1 MKLWVTSIASALA
14 LLVCAAGLCAAQQEA
29 RQFISALEAYKSGDY
44 PAAVA
49 ALEAIAQNGV
59 RNGALYYNLGNAHL
73 KNGDLGRAI
82 LWYERSAKLIPGDPD
97 LMFNLDYA
105 RSLSKDAADEGATP
119 IVRIIFFWNYQLSSR
134 TIVVLAVGGNL
145 LFWGLAVARRFTGRR
160 MLRRA
165 AIVVLIPSVVFVMT
179 AGFNFY
185 SAANSRLGIILPE
198 RISIR
203 SGWEQ
208 TSTELFVLHAGAK
221 VQVVKSATDH
231 LLIRFSKDK
240 IGWVQRSSLGLI

>member
-1 MKLWVTSIASALA
+1 MTFWVRTAVLV
-14 LLVCAAGLCAAQQEA
+14 LLVCIAAHCAAQQEA
-29 RQFISALEAYKSGDY
+29 RQFIAALEAYKSGDY

-49 ALEAIAQNGV
+49 GLEAIAQNGV
-59 RNGALYYNLGNAHL
+59 CNGALYYNLGNAHL

-105 RSLSKDAADEGATP
+105 RSLAEDAADEDALP
-119 IVRIIFFWNYQLSSR
+119 LVRIFFFWNYQLSSR
-134 TIVVLAVGGNL
+134 TIVVLAMAGNL
-145 LFWGLAVARRFTGRR
+145 LFWSLAVAWRFSGRR

-185 SAANSRLGIILPE
+185 AAAASRQGIILPE
-198 RISIR
+198 RVSIR

-240 IGWVQRSSLGLI
+240 IGWVQRDNLGLI

>member
-1 MKLWVTSIASALA
+1 MKYGAIIASVLT
-14 LLVCAAGLCAAQQEA
+14 LFFCTTVPCAAQQEV
-29 RQFISALEAYKSGDY
+29 RQLITALEAYKSGDY
-44 PAAVA
+44 PAAVTG
-49 ALEAIAQNGV
+49 LEAIAQNGV

-73 KNGDLGRAI
+73 KKGDLGRAI
-82 LWYERSAKLIPGDPD
+82 LWYERSARLIPGDPD
-97 LMFNLDYA
+97 LRFNLDYA
-105 RSLSKDAADEGATP
+105 RSLSKDAADEGAMP
-119 IVRIIFFWNYQLSSR
+119 LVRIFFFWNYQLSSR
-134 TIVVLAVGGNL
+134 TIVLLAVGGNL
-145 LFWGLAVARRFTGRR
+145 LFWSLAVAWRFTGRW

-185 SAANSRLGIILPE
+185 TAANSRQGIILTE
-198 RISIR
+198 RVSIR

-221 VQVVKSATDH
+221 VEVVKSATDH

-240 IGWVQRSSLGLI
+240 IGWVQRNSLGLI

>member
-1 MKLWVTSIASALA
+1 MKYGAIIASVLA
-14 LLVCAAGLCAAQQEA
+14 LLVCTATLCAAQHKA
-29 RQFISALEAYKSGDY
+29 RQFITALEAYKSGDY

-49 ALEAIAQNGV
+49 GLEAIAQSGV
-59 RNGALYYNLGNAHL
+59 SNGALYYNLGNAHL
-73 KNGDLGRAI
+73 KNGELGRAI

-97 LMFNLDYA
+97 LMFNLEYA
-105 RSLSKDAADEGATP
+105 RSLSQDATDEGALP
-119 IVRIIFFWNYQLSSR
+119 LLRIFFFWNYQLSSR
-134 TIVVLAVGGNL
+134 TIAVLAVGGNL
-145 LFWGLAVARRFTGRR
+145 LFWGLAVAWRFTGRR
-160 MLRRA
+160 LLRRA
-165 AIVVLIPSVVFVMT
+165 AIGVLIPSVVFVLT

-185 SAANSRLGIILPE
+185 TGANSRQGVILPE
-198 RISIR
+198 RVSIR

-240 IGWVQRSSLGLI
+240 IGWVQRHSLGLI

>member
-1 MKLWVTSIASALA
+1 MKYGVIIASVLA
-14 LLVCAAGLCAAQQEA
+14 LLVGTAPPCTAQQKA
-29 RQFISALEAYKSGDY
+29 RQFITALEAYKSGDY
-44 PAAVA
+44 SAAVA
-49 ALEAIAQNGV
+49 GLEAIAQSGV
-59 RNGALYYNLGNAHL
+59 CNGALYYNLGNAYL
-73 KNGDLGRAI
+73 KNGDLGQAI

-105 RSLSKDAADEGATP
+105 RSLSKDAADEDALP
-119 IVRIIFFWNYQLSSR
+119 LVRIFFFWNYHLSSR

-145 LFWGLAVARRFTGRR
+145 LFWCLTVAWRFTGRQL
-160 MLRRA
+160 LRRT
-165 AIVVLIPSVVFVMT
+165 AIAVLIPSVVFVIT

-185 SAANSRLGIILPE
+185 TAATSRQGIILPA
-198 RISIR
+198 RVSIR

-240 IGWVQRSSLGLI
+240 IGWVHRNSLGLI

>member
-1 MKLWVTSIASALA
+1 MKYGVIIASVLV
-14 LLVCAAGLCAAQQEA
+14 LLVCTAIPCAAQQKA
-29 RQFISALEAYKSGDY
+29 RQFITALEAYKSGDY

-49 ALEAIAQNGV
+49 ELEAIARSGV

-73 KNGDLGRAI
+73 KNGDLGHAI

-105 RSLSKDAADEGATP
+105 RSLSKDAADENALP
-119 IVRIIFFWNYQLSSR
+119 LVRIFFFWNYQLSSR
-134 TIVVLAVGGNL
+134 TIVVLAVVGNL
-145 LFWGLAVARRFTGRR
+145 LFWGLAVAWRFTGRR

-165 AIVVLIPSVVFVMT
+165 AIVVLVPSVVFVMT

-185 SAANSRLGIILPE
+185 TAVNSRQGIILPE
-198 RISIR
+198 RVSIR

-208 TSTELFVLHAGAK
+208 ISTELFVLHAGAK

-240 IGWVQRSSLGLI
+240 IGWVQRNSLGLI

>member
-1 MKLWVTSIASALA
+1 MKAWIIASVLT
-14 LLVCAAGLCAAQQEA
+14 LFVCTAAPCVAQQQA
-29 RQFISALEAYKSGDY
+29 RQFLTALEAYKSGDY

-105 RSLSKDAADEGATP
+105 RSLSKDAADEAALP
-119 IVRIIFFWNYQLSSR
+119 LVRIFFFWNYQLSSR

-145 LFWGLAVARRFTGRR
+145 VFWGLAVAWRLTGRR
-160 MLRRA
+160 MLRKA
-165 AIVVLIPSVVFVMT
+165 AVVVLIPSVVFVIT
-179 AGFNFY
+179 SGFNFY
-185 SAANSRLGIILPE
+185 TAASNRQGIILPE
-198 RISIR
+198 RVSIR

-221 VQVVKSATDH
+221 VQVIKAATDH

-240 IGWVQRSSLGLI
+240 IGWVRRNSLGLI